1 MNDRPKF
8 QTKFHVPKE
17 EADGPWVGFV
27 IGPANHTTTATS
39 TPPLWLRDG
48 GVSETRKAPSFE
60 RVFVIFRTGQK
71 IALRNFSENAPL
83 SMPIRTVELY
93 NQPFLPDDYV
103 AIKNMTAFK
112 QYSIIQPNLKELG

>member
-1 MNDRPKF
+1 MTRQPRPL
-8 QTKFHVPKE
+8 
-17 EADGPWVGFV
+17 
-27 IGPANHTTTATS
+27 
-39 TPPLWLRDG
+39 TPPCNLHAPAADTHTLKVPRPLG
-48 GVSETRKAPSFE
+48 FPMGVSLKQEKPLRLNGFLSSLAP
-60 RVFVIFRTGQK
+60 GKK

-112 QYSIIQPNLKELG
+112 QFSIIQPNLKELG